1 MVDKKRHIE
10 SLFKQHYQAMY
21 RLAFMMLHDEEESRD
36 IVHDVFGRLLG
47 GDIRFDSGKA
57 RAFLLSCVR
66 NGCLNV
72 MRGHDA
78 RERAMREFPID
89 DGNPNDTEA
98 LENEITALLN
108 GINSL
113 TPPICREIILLHYKY
128 GLTFKEIATRLQVSE
143 TTIYKHLR
151 NALNQL
157 RQTLTRDEGGCQLK
171 T

>member
-10 SLFKQHYQAMY
+10 SLFKEHYQAMY
-21 RLAFMMLHDEEESRD
+21 RLAFMMLHDEEEAKD
-36 IVHDVFGRLLG
+36 IVHDVFARLLG
-47 GDIRFDSGKA
+47 GDIRFDSDKA
-57 RAFLLSCVR
+57 GAFLLSCVR

-72 MRGHDA
+72 MRSNDT
-78 RERAMREFPID
+78 RERAMRDFPMGD
-89 DGNPNDTEA
+89 ENPGDSEA

-128 GLTFKEIATRLQVSE
+128 GLTFKEIATRLRVSE

-157 RQTLTRDEGGCQLK
+157 RLTIKDMG
-171 T
+171 

>member
-1 MVDKKRHIE
+1 MEDKTRHIE

-36 IVHDVFGRLLG
+36 IVHDVFARLLD
-47 GDIRFDSGKA
+47 GDIRFDNDKA
-57 RAFLLSCVR
+57 GAFLLSCVR

-72 MRGHDA
+72 MRTQNT
-78 RERAMREFPID
+78 RERAMRDISI
-89 DGNPNDTEA
+89 NDEDPGDSEA
-98 LENEITALLN
+98 FESEIQALQN
-108 GINSL
+108 GISHL
-113 TPPICREIILLHYKY
+113 TPPVCREIILLHYND

-157 RQTLTRDEGGCQLK
+157 RLTIKDMG
-171 T
+171 

>member
-1 MVDKKRHIE
+1 MEDKTRHIE

-21 RLAFMMLHDEEESRD
+21 RLAFMMLHDKEESRD
-36 IVHDVFGRLLG
+36 IVHDVFARLLD
-47 GDIRFDSGKA
+47 GDIRFDCDKA

-72 MRGHDA
+72 MRSQNY
-78 RERAMREFPID
+78 RERAMRDFPID
-89 DGNPNDTEA
+89 DEA
-98 LENEITALLN
+98 PDDSEAFESEIKALQD
-108 GINSL
+108 GISLL
-113 TPPICREIILLHYKY
+113 TPPVCREIILLHYRY

-157 RQTLTRDEGGCQLK
+157 RLTLRDTYKLSK
-171 T
+171 

>member
-1 MVDKKRHIE
+1 MEDKTRHIE

-21 RLAFMMLHDEEESRD
+21 RLAFMMLHDKEESRD
-36 IVHDVFGRLLG
+36 IVHDVFARLLD
-47 GDIRFDSGKA
+47 GDIRFDSDKA

-72 MRGHDA
+72 MRSQDF
-78 RERAMREFPID
+78 RERAMRDFPITD
-89 DGNPNDTEA
+89 ENPSDCEA
-98 LENEITALLN
+98 FESEINALQN
-108 GINSL
+108 GISL
-113 TPPICREIILLHYKY
+113 LAPPICREIITLHYSD

-157 RQTLTRDEGGCQLK
+157 RLTIKDMG
-171 T
+171 

>member
-1 MVDKKRHIE
+1 MEDKTRHIE

-36 IVHDVFGRLLG
+36 IVHDVFARLLG

-72 MRGHDA
+72 MRCHDT
-78 RERAMREFPID
+78 RERAMRDFPID
-89 DGNPNDTEA
+89 DESTSDSEA
-98 LENEITALLN
+98 FESEIKALQD
-108 GINSL
+108 GISHL
-113 TPPICREIILLHYKY
+113 TPPICREIILLHYRY
-128 GLTFKEIATRLQVSE
+128 GLTFKEIAKQRQVSE

-157 RQTLTRDEGGCQLK
+157 RLTIKDMG
-171 T
+171 

>member
-1 MVDKKRHIE
+1 MEDKTRHIE

-21 RLAFMMLHDEEESRD
+21 RLAFMMLHDEEEAKD
-36 IVHDVFGRLLG
+36 IVHDVFARLLG

-66 NGCLNV
+66 NDCLNV
-72 MRGHDA
+72 MRSHDT
-78 RERAMREFPID
+78 RERAMRDFPID
-89 DGNPNDTEA
+89 DESPSDSEA
-98 LENEITALLN
+98 FEKEVIALQD

-113 TPPICREIILLHYKY
+113 TPPICREIISLHYRH
-128 GLTFKEIATRLQVSE
+128 GLTFKEITKQLQVSE

-157 RQTLTRDEGGCQLK
+157 RLTLRDTYKLSK
-171 T
+171 

>member
-1 MVDKKRHIE
+1 MENKTRHIE

-21 RLAFMMLHDEEESRD
+21 RLAFMMLHDKEESRD
-36 IVHDVFGRLLG
+36 IVHDVFARLLD

-72 MRGHDA
+72 MRSHDY
-78 RERAMREFPID
+78 RERVMCDFPIED
-89 DGNPNDTEA
+89 ESTSDSEA
-98 LENEITALLN
+98 FESEIKALQN
-108 GINSL
+108 GISLL
-113 TPPICREIILLHYKY
+113 TPPVCREIIILHYND
-128 GLTFKEIATRLQVSE
+128 GLTFREIATQLQVSE

-157 RQTLTRDEGGCQLK
+157 RLTIKDMG
-171 T
+171 

>member
-1 MVDKKRHIE
+1 MEDKTRHIE

-36 IVHDVFGRLLG
+36 IVHDVFARLLD

-72 MRGHDA
+72 MRSQDY
-78 RERAMREFPID
+78 RERAMRYFPVD
-89 DGNPNDTEA
+89 DENASDSEAFESEIEA
-98 LENEITALLN
+98 LQD
-108 GINSL
+108 GISHL
-113 TPPICREIILLHYKY
+113 TPPVCREIILLHYND
-128 GLTFKEIATRLQVSE
+128 GLTFKDIAARLQVSE

-157 RQTLTRDEGGCQLK
+157 RLIIKDMG
-171 T
+171 